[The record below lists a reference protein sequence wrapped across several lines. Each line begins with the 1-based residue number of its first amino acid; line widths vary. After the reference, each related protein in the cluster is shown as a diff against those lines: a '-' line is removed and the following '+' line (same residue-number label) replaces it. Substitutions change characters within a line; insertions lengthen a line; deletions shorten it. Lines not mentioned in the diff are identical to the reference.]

1 MSNIG
6 PTGPTGIGGWTFQQG
21 SPGEPG
27 PTGPQGQQGI
37 PGTAEYKGDKGD
49 TGPRGFTGP
58 TGCTGPTGPTGAVGA
73 SSTAVNTFRYRLSL
87 PSGSQIPDPGRFRF
101 SEDIQR
107 QSEYIYINSR
117 NHAQDS
123 SGNDISDVFGNN
135 ISGFL
140 ETINEYASSDKYG
153 YLKIQSVINYNQF
166 MMFKIVN
173 TGVTF
178 VASDNG

>member
-27 PTGPQGQQGI
+27 PTGPQGQRGI

-49 TGPRGFTGP
+49 IGPQGFTGP

-87 PSGSQIPDPGRFRF
+87 PSGSQIPNPGRFRF

-107 QSEYIYINSR
+107 LSNQLYINSR
-117 NHAQDS
+117 NYAQDAL
-123 SGNDISDVFGNN
+123 GNDISDVSGNN
-135 ISGFL
+135 IAVFL
-140 ETINEYASSDKYG
+140 ETIN
-153 YLKIQSVINYNQF
+153 
-166 MMFKIVN
+166 
-173 TGVTF
+173 
-178 VASDNG
+178 